1 MLAVLHTVHCSVLCA
16 QCCIDWWWGSG
27 DHSEQYLMFTH
38 CEHCVQSVVLTVATD
53 AVANGFDSSTGF
65 STLGFLSP
73 NLAFFLSNLSDP
85 LKQISRQSAAV
96 VLF

>member
-1 MLAVLHTVHCSVLCA
+1 MCRGVGLRFEPSSSIIIADVVAVVVVVVA
-16 QCCIDWWWGSG
+16 AK
-27 DHSEQYLMFTH
+27 
-38 CEHCVQSVVLTVATD
+38 SVVLTVATD
-53 AVANGFDSSTGF
+53 AVANGFDSSAGF

-85 LKQISRQSAAV
+85 LKQISRQSSAV